1 MPQGIELTSRQS
13 CNVDKPQPLFP
24 FFMNERQKTSS
35 AADPGLRKMLMWVA
49 ITLVL
54 TVALA
59 AVVVELTLRWFA
71 QQ

>member
-1 MPQGIELTSRQS
+1 
-13 CNVDKPQPLFP
+13 
-24 FFMNERQKTSS
+24 MNERQKTSS

>member
-1 MPQGIELTSRQS
+1 MPQGIELTSWQS
-13 CNVDKPQPLFP
+13 CGVEGRSLLFP

-35 AADPGLRKMLMWVA
+35 AADPGLRKMLTWVA
-49 ITLVL
+49 IALVL

-59 AVVVELTLRWFA
+59 AVVVELTLRWFT